1 MIFLWFTVNIM
12 MLEIK
17 IEYYD
22 FRALNLKASAKR

>member
-1 MIFLWFTVNIM
+1 

-22 FRALNLKASAKR
+22 FRALNLKASAKRWWIL